1 MAIIKA
7 TNIYKYLKSKFSNT
21 ASHIKMNGT
30 QSAGTS
36 DLIARAD
43 HIHPSDTSRAPSS
56 HNHGNISNDG
66 KVGSAANVPLITGS
80 NGIVQAGNFGTA
92 ANTFCQGNDSRLSN
106 SRNPLFNDIAPS
118 ASATKD
124 LNNYTTG
131 GFYYINN
138 DNLAPY
144 ISNCPLSGTNNK
156 SFFLLVETWGASS
169 TNYVKQTLTYY
180 NSNDTYIRTKKSN
193 SWNAWR
199 KVSEVS
205 FAQTKTSGIEIGTIT
220 INGVAT
226 KIYQQDNNTTYGA
239 GTGLS
244 LSSNAFSVKYGS
256 AAGTACQGNDSRLS
270 NARTPTSHTHGNLQ
284 NNGQVGVTA
293 QANKNVVTDANGIIT
308 TENKIPAPTTTTLSF
323 VNPNSMSG
331 TVRVTEKNGWAVV
344 YYENVKC
351 TSTTGTGYTEFCKLP
366 HAEGS
371 ERIFANINY
380 SQQDNAIIFR
390 VEGGYLKG
398 RVIKAN
404 QLEFGSIT
412 YPLAGNN

>member
-43 HIHPSDTSRAPSS
+43 HVHPSDTSRAPSS

-144 ISNCPLSGTNNK
+144 VSNCPLSGTNNK

-293 QANKNVVTDANGIIT
+293 QANKN
-308 TENKIPAPTTTTLSF
+308 
-323 VNPNSMSG
+323 
-331 TVRVTEKNGWAVV
+331 GWAVV

-351 TSTTGTGYTEFCKLP
+351 ASTTGTGYTEFCKLP